1 MCQLNN
7 KKMCKN
13 RNTVIRIYFR
23 RQDEVTEVRE
33 YIIDIQKLWN
43 KNFVSDVV
51 SIIIDALFTIKKLF

>member
-1 MCQLNN
+1 
-7 KKMCKN
+7 MCKN

-43 KNFVSDVV
+43 KNVVSDVV